1 MNTTR
6 HLLGQL
12 AEDKTA
18 PPQLRADLTSALE
31 VWDLLIE
38 ADQSAAQYRRQTREV
53 AVEARRREPAR
64 LVDCAG
70 TGDLDYLDVL
80 ADVIALEVT
89 ADQAEERAR
98 MIRRALHLAEARAQS
113 NPIRT
118 HRADVLRWVAST
130 RVETPWEEPVAPHV
144 SHAWNRITA
153 FYRWQYPTVA
163 REFHPRRLIVDTQY
177 PLSRLIWQAIHEDRV
192 QYQDGENVTT
202 ALVLAYWPEY
212 ATPSQ

>member
-6 HLLGQL
+6 HLLGQIT
-12 AEDKTA
+12 EDKTA
-18 PPQLRADLTSALE
+18 PPQLRADLTSALQ
-31 VWDLLIE
+31 VWDLLVE
-38 ADQSAAQYRRQTREV
+38 ADRSATEYRRQTREV

-64 LVDCAG
+64 LVDCAS

-80 ADVIALEVT
+80 SDVIALEVT

-98 MIRRALHLAEARAQS
+98 MIRRALHTAEARAES
-113 NPIRT
+113 GPIRA
-118 HRADVLRWVAST
+118 HRDDVLRWVASI
-130 RVETPWEEPVAPHV
+130 RLETPWEDSVPPHV
-144 SHAWNRITA
+144 SHAWHRISGT
-153 FYRWQYPTVA
+153 YRWQYPTVA
-163 REFHPRRLIVDTQY
+163 PEYHPRRLIVDTQY